1 MKQSKLI
8 VIYPVPSNLE
18 DFERR
23 YAEEHIPMAI
33 EKLVGK
39 TKVVTS
45 LITSNVNNA
54 PARYHRVAEIYF
66 NSTADLIVCLG
77 SPGGQETAAHAIE
90 ISSGG
95 APLFLMA
102 EVEVIDF

>member
-33 EKLVGK
+33 EKLVG
-39 TKVVTS
+39 
-45 LITSNVNNA
+45 N
-54 PARYHRVAEIYF
+54 
-66 NSTADLIVCLG
+66 
-77 SPGGQETAAHAIE
+77 
-90 ISSGG
+90 
-95 APLFLMA
+95 
-102 EVEVIDF
+102 